1 MIGTPSAGVEPTGND
16 QQAAPPPTVDR
27 RKLLVGTALTMFLGV
42 GAAPTP
48 VWAAPRGRPA
58 AAVPSDGSGR
68 FDLAAPSS
76 MFLDQK
82 RIRDATVMQCFAFDD
97 RNSVLYVAQVMQGG
111 RQLTGETAP
120 LSASD
125 RAAHGDVCI
134 SRVSYAGVLL
144 SSMYLRGF
152 GQPVA
157 IGVEPVGS
165 ASYLWM
171 GTASSPI
178 LLDNKGFP
186 TRVGRVQFVP
196 GGVVDYPSA
205 KVEVHNPV
213 ADATQVSASF
223 DALNRTLLVRYV
235 AVPGGAFHYALYAVD
250 AFRAHNYRP
259 LYRRTETGISDKY
272 QGHAHYFD
280 QVYRLEGR
288 SGGVTAAPTYVSSF
302 DLPTGRMVQRSRID
316 AAPALTFREPEG
328 LAVQHTTPSRLHM
341 GFADGAAGARN
352 ISLYYKD
359 HYTM

>member
-1 MIGTPSAGVEPTGND
+1 MTGTPSVEVEPAGND
-16 QQAAPPPTVDR
+16 RQATPPLAVDR
-27 RKLLVGTALTMFLGV
+27 RKLLVGTALATFIAV

-48 VWAAPRGRPA
+48 VRAASRGRQAPAAPLRGGA
-58 AAVPSDGSGR
+58 R

-111 RQLTGETAP
+111 RQLTGEWAP
-120 LSASD
+120 VSATD
-125 RAAHGDVCI
+125 RAAFGDVCI
-134 SRVSYAGVLL
+134 SRVGYDGVLL

-165 ASYLWM
+165 ASYLWL
-171 GTASSPI
+171 GTASDLI

-196 GGVVDYPSA
+196 GGVVDYPSTQ
-205 KVEVHNPV
+205 VEVHDPV
-213 ADATQVSASF
+213 PDATQVSVSF

-235 AVPGGAFHYALYAVD
+235 AVAGGPFQYDLYALD
-250 AFRAHNYRP
+250 AFRARNYRP
-259 LYRRTETGISDKY
+259 LYRRTETGISHRY

-302 DLPTGRMVQRSRID
+302 DLPTGRTVQRTRND
-316 AAPALTFREPEG
+316 AAPTLTFREPEG
-328 LAVQHTTPSRLHM
+328 IAVQRTTPPRLHT
-341 GFADGAAGARN
+341 GFADGPAGARN
-352 ISLYYKD
+352 ISLYSTD
-359 HYTM
+359 HYGV